1 MSHTVIFRAPVAMPT
16 EKKKKKKREKKG
28 KKDAPA
34 APVASPLAEAMQSL
48 GEVFQFVEMCQ
59 VGRPSLQPRA
69 GEQFNENCTGLAQIA
84 RLGPTL

>member
-1 MSHTVIFRAPVAMPT
+1 MSHTVIFRAPVAMPK

-34 APVASPLAEAMQSL
+34 APAASPLAEAMQSL

-59 VGRPSLQPRA
+59 VGRPPGQGWPKLRD
-69 GEQFNENCTGLAQIA
+69 LAQ
-84 RLGPTL
+84 RFD